1 MTCSTYIDKLLDGAK
16 IVWLPLS
23 EVTRFE
29 LPNKYLVKTEN
40 FDNTFLTPVLTA
52 SETFIHGYTDESHGI
67 YTASKNPV
75 IIFNDRTAGKR
86 WVDFDFKSRSQIIKI
101 ISSSDDTR
109 FLLRYVY
116 HWMSTLPWNFTDGN
130 HGAQWERTYCR
141 KRIPIPCPEDQG
153 KSLAIQTELVRIVD
167 ALDDL
172 STQLTTLLT
181 ARKKQYN
188 YYLRRLLTFDDG
200 DVEWKA
206 LSEIATIS
214 SGVREISDATDEG
227 KYPFYVLSERSRKID
242 NYDFDE
248 TAIIAAL
255 NREGVR
261 AFFHFVTGKYGL
273 HRKAHRIAVH
283 DPMLN
288 PKFLFYFLKSD
299 TRKFISRISDSGR
312 ITSRERTWSE
322 RYLIPI
328 PFPDDHTKSMA
339 EQARIIESLDKFEAL
354 TNSRSEGLPREIELR
369 RKQYE
374 YYRNM
379 LLKFQKQRKEAG
391 WFLY

>member
-1 MTCSTYIDKLLDGAK
+1 MTCSTYIDKLLDGAEV
-16 IVWLPLS
+16 VWLPLS

-40 FDNTFLTPVLTA
+40 FDDSFLTPVLAT
-52 SETFIHGYTDESHGI
+52 SETSIHGYTDESDGI

-75 IIFNDRTAGKR
+75 IIVNDRTAGKR
-86 WVDFDFKSRSQIIKI
+86 WVDFDFKAKSKVIKI
-101 ISSSDDTR
+101 ISSSDDMR

-116 HWMSTLPWNFTDGN
+116 HWMSTLPWNFIDGN
-130 HGAQWERTYCR
+130 HGAQWERSYCR
-141 KRIPIPCPEDQG
+141 RRIPIPCPEDQA
-153 KSLAIQTELVRIVD
+153 KSLAIQTELVRILD
-167 ALDDL
+167 AFDEL
-172 STQLTTLLT
+172 STQLTTVLT

-200 DVEWKA
+200 DVEWKP
-206 LSEIATIS
+206 LGEIATVS
-214 SGVREISDATDEG
+214 AGVREIKDATDEG
-227 KYPFYVLSERSRKID
+227 EYPFYVLSERSRKID
-242 NYDFDE
+242 SYDFDE

-255 NREGVR
+255 DRAGVE

-273 HRKAHRIAVH
+273 HRKARRIVVN
-283 DPMLN
+283 DPKLN

-299 TRKFISRISDSGR
+299 KRKFISRISDSGR
-312 ITSRERTWSE
+312 ITSMTRTWSE
-322 RYLIPI
+322 KYLIPI
-328 PFPDDHTKSMA
+328 PFPDDPTKSLA
-339 EQARIIESLDKFEAL
+339 EQARICGMLDKFEAL

-369 RKQYE
+369 RKQYR
-374 YYRNM
+374 YYRNK